1 MKKTAIQQL
10 MNELIEFDSTLFNIH
25 SERGSRFLNQFH
37 KYLEIEKKQIIKAH
51 GIKENHGWKDGMSF
65 WKATTGEQYYNETYK
80 TE

>member
-37 KYLEIEKKQIIKAH
+37 KYLEIEKEQMIIAYH
-51 GIKENHGWKDGMSF
+51 NGYSNAIQSEPKEYNP
-65 WKATTGEQYYNETYK
+65 EQYYNETYK

>member
-37 KYLEIEKKQIIKAH
+37 KYLEIEKNQIIDAYL
-51 GIKENHGWKDGMSF
+51 KDRQKSTID
-65 WKATTGEQYYNETYK
+65 KVLLYLDNAEQYYNETYK
-80 TE
+80 SE